1 MTMLKDPSQK
11 YRPFTPVALPD
22 RTWPDKVID
31 KAPIWLSTDLR
42 DGNQSLIEP
51 MDAEK
56 KMAFFKCLVAVGLKE
71 IEVGFPSASQ
81 TDFDFVRELIEGGHI
96 PDDVTIQV
104 LTQARDDLI
113 ERTFESLKGAKRA
126 IVHYYNACA
135 PSFRRIVFGQDKAG
149 VKAIA
154 VAAGQTIVRLAAE
167 RPETQWGFEYS
178 PEVFSS
184 TETDFDFVRELIE
197 GGHIPDDVTI
207 QVLTQ
212 ARDDLIERTF
222 ESLKGAKRAIV
233 HYYNACAPSF
243 RRIVFNQ
250 DQAGVKAIA
259 VAAGQ
264 TIVRLAAERPETQW
278 GFEYSPEV
286 FSSTETDFAVEVCN
300 AVIAVFAPTPA
311 NKLILNLPAT
321 IECAT
326 PNNYADQ
333 IEWFGRHI
341 DRRDSVLISVHT
353 HNDRGTGVA
362 ASELAVMAGADRVEG
377 CLFGNGERTGNVCL
391 VTLALNLYTQ
401 GVDPELDFS
410 DIDAVR
416 KTVEECNQLPVHPRH
431 PYVGDLVHTAFSGS
445 HQDAIRK
452 GFAQQKPDAL
462 WEVPYLPIDPADIG
476 RDYESVI
483 RVNSQSGKGGIA
495 FLLEQEYG
503 ISLPRRMQIEF
514 SQVVQRETDRLGL
527 EMTAAQIHALLE
539 QEYLQAKSPY
549 ALVSHKLR
557 EEDGTSTVDIK
568 VAVEG
573 RTEHWHGTA
582 KGPLEALVASLP
594 QAVEIMDYH
603 EHSIGAGAN
612 AKAASYIEVRL
623 EGQRPLHGIGIDENI
638 TTASFRALLSALNR
652 AVTQA
657 QAKAA

>member
-1 MTMLKDPSQK
+1 MTMLKDPSRK
-11 YRPFTPVALPD
+11 YRSFTPISLPD
-22 RTWPDKVID
+22 RTWPDRLIER
-31 KAPIWLSTDLR
+31 APIWLSTDLR

-56 KMAFFKCLVAVGLKE
+56 KMRFYQCLVAVGLKE

-81 TDFDFVRELIEGGHI
+81 TDFDFIRELIEGGHI

-104 LTQARDDLI
+104 LTQAREDLI
-113 ERTFESLKGAKRA
+113 ERTFEALKGAKKA

-135 PSFRRIVFGQDKAG
+135 PSFRKIVFNQDKAG

-154 VAAGQTIVRLAAE
+154 VEAGRVIKRLA
-167 RPETQWGFEYS
+167 
-178 PEVFSS
+178 
-184 TETDFDFVRELIE
+184 D
-197 GGHIPDDVTI
+197 
-207 QVLTQ
+207 
-212 ARDDLIERTF
+212 
-222 ESLKGAKRAIV
+222 
-233 HYYNACAPSF
+233 
-243 RRIVFNQ
+243 
-250 DQAGVKAIA
+250 
-259 VAAGQ
+259 AA
-264 TIVRLAAERPETQW
+264 PETQW

-300 AVIAVFAPTPA
+300 AVIDVFQPTPA
-311 NKLILNLPAT
+311 NRLILNLPST

-341 DRRDSVLISVHT
+341 DKRDSVIISVHT

-362 ASELAVMAGADRVEG
+362 ASELAMMAGADRVEG

-401 GVDPELDFS
+401 GVDPKLDFS

-416 KTVEECNQLPVHPRH
+416 KVVEECNQLPVHPRH

-452 GFAQQKPDAL
+452 GFAQQKPDAR

-476 RDYESVI
+476 RDYEAVI

-503 ISLPRRMQIEF
+503 ISLPRRLQIEF
-514 SQVVQRETDRLGL
+514 SQVVQKETDRLGL
-527 EMTAAQIHALLE
+527 EMTAQQIHDLLDR
-539 QEYLQAKSPY
+539 EYLRSTVPY
-549 ALVSHKLR
+549 GLKGHRLQ
-557 EEDGTSTVDIK
+557 EENGTSAVD
-568 VAVEG
+568 VEVLAHG
-573 RTEHWHGTA
+573 ETRHWRGIG

-594 QAVEIMDYH
+594 VAVEIMDYS
-603 EHSIGAGAN
+603 EHAIGAGTQAR
-612 AKAASYIEVRL
+612 AAAYIELRV
-623 EGQRPLHGIGIDENI
+623 EGGRALHGIGIDENL
-638 TTASFRALLSALNR
+638 TTASFRALFSALNR
-652 AVTQA
+652 ALSQAATQA
-657 QAKAA
+657 A

>member
-135 PSFRRIVFGQDKAG
+135 PSFRRIVFGQDK
-149 VKAIA
+149 
-154 VAAGQTIVRLAAE
+154 
-167 RPETQWGFEYS
+167 
-178 PEVFSS
+178 
-184 TETDFDFVRELIE
+184 
-197 GGHIPDDVTI
+197 
-207 QVLTQ
+207 
-212 ARDDLIERTF
+212 
-222 ESLKGAKRAIV
+222 
-233 HYYNACAPSF
+233 
-243 RRIVFNQ
+243 
-250 DQAGVKAIA
+250 AGVKAIA

-476 RDYESVI
+476 RDYEAVI

-527 EMTAAQIHALLE
+527 EMTAAQIHGLLE

-549 ALVSHKLR
+549 ALISHKLR
-557 EEDGTSTVDIK
+557 EEDGTSTVDIQ
-568 VAVEG
+568 VAVDG
-573 RTEHWHGTA
+573 RTEHWHGSG

-594 QAVEIMDYH
+594 EAVEIMDYH
-603 EHSIGAGAN
+603 EHSIGAGTN
-612 AKAASYIEVRL
+612 AKAASYIEIRL

>member
-135 PSFRRIVFGQDKAG
+135 PSFRRIVFGQDK
-149 VKAIA
+149 
-154 VAAGQTIVRLAAE
+154 
-167 RPETQWGFEYS
+167 
-178 PEVFSS
+178 
-184 TETDFDFVRELIE
+184 
-197 GGHIPDDVTI
+197 
-207 QVLTQ
+207 
-212 ARDDLIERTF
+212 
-222 ESLKGAKRAIV
+222 
-233 HYYNACAPSF
+233 
-243 RRIVFNQ
+243 
-250 DQAGVKAIA
+250 AGVKAIA

-476 RDYESVI
+476 RDYEAVI

-527 EMTAAQIHALLE
+527 EMSAAQIHALLE

-657 QAKAA
+657 RAKAA

>member
-1 MTMLKDPSQK
+1 MTMLKDPSKK
-11 YRPFTPVALPD
+11 YRPFTQIQIPD
-22 RTWPDKVID
+22 RTWPDKIID

-56 KMAFFKCLVAVGLKE
+56 KMRFFKCLVAVGLKE

-113 ERTFESLKGAKRA
+113 ERTFESLKGAKKA

-135 PSFRRIVFGQDKAG
+135 PSFRKIVFNQDKAG

-154 VAAGQTIVRLAAE
+154 VAAGTTIKRLADAA
-167 RPETQWGFEYS
+167 PETQWGFEYS

-184 TETDFDFVRELIE
+184 TEI
-197 GGHIPDDVTI
+197 
-207 QVLTQ
+207 
-212 ARDDLIERTF
+212 
-222 ESLKGAKRAIV
+222 
-233 HYYNACAPSF
+233 
-243 RRIVFNQ
+243 
-250 DQAGVKAIA
+250 
-259 VAAGQ
+259 
-264 TIVRLAAERPETQW
+264 
-278 GFEYSPEV
+278 
-286 FSSTETDFAVEVCN
+286 DFAVEVCN
-300 AVIAVFAPTPA
+300 AVIDVFQPTPA

-333 IEWFGRHI
+333 IEWFGRHV
-341 DRRDSVLISVHT
+341 DRRDSLLISVHT

-401 GVDPELDFS
+401 GVNPELDFS

-416 KTVEECNQLPVHPRH
+416 KVVEDCNQIPVHPRH

-452 GFAQQKPDAL
+452 GFAQQKQDAL

-476 RDYESVI
+476 RDYEAVI
-483 RVNSQSGKGGIA
+483 RVNSQSGKGGIT

-527 EMTAAQIHALLE
+527 EMTAAQIHQLLE
-539 QEYLQAKSPY
+539 TEYLQARSPY
-549 ALVSHKLR
+549 TLKGHRLQ
-557 EEDGTSTVDIK
+557 EENGTSAVDIE
-568 VAVEG
+568 VIEG
-573 RTEHWHGTA
+573 AEKHHWRGIG
-582 KGPLEALVASLP
+582 KGPLEALAAALP
-594 QAVEIMDYH
+594 VAVEVMDYS
-603 EHSIGAGAN
+603 EHAIGAGTN
-612 AKAASYIEVRL
+612 AKAAAYIELRVNGGRA
-623 EGQRPLHGIGIDENI
+623 LHGIGIDENL
-638 TTASFRALLSALNR
+638 TTASFRALFSALNR
-652 AVTQA
+652 ALSQA
-657 QAKAA
+657 ESQAA

>member
-1 MTMLKDPSQK
+1 MSMLKDPSSK
-11 YRPFTPVALPD
+11 YRPFTQIQIPD
-22 RTWPDKVID
+22 RTWPDQIID

-56 KMAFFKCLVAVGLKE
+56 KMHFFKCLLAVGLKE

-113 ERTFESLKGAKRA
+113 ERTFESLKGAKKA

-135 PSFRRIVFGQDKAG
+135 PSFRKIVFNQDKAG

-154 VAAGQTIVRLAAE
+154 VAAGQTIKRLADAA
-167 RPETQWGFEYS
+167 PETQWGFEYS

-184 TETDFDFVRELIE
+184 TEI
-197 GGHIPDDVTI
+197 
-207 QVLTQ
+207 
-212 ARDDLIERTF
+212 
-222 ESLKGAKRAIV
+222 
-233 HYYNACAPSF
+233 
-243 RRIVFNQ
+243 
-250 DQAGVKAIA
+250 
-259 VAAGQ
+259 
-264 TIVRLAAERPETQW
+264 
-278 GFEYSPEV
+278 
-286 FSSTETDFAVEVCN
+286 DFAVEVCN
-300 AVIAVFAPTPA
+300 AVINVFQPTPA

-333 IEWFGRHI
+333 IEWFGRRV

-401 GVDPELDFS
+401 GVDPQLDFS

-416 KTVEECNQLPVHPRH
+416 KVVEDCNQIPVHPRH

-452 GFAQQKPDAL
+452 GFAQQKADAL

-476 RDYESVI
+476 RDYEAVI
-483 RVNSQSGKGGIA
+483 RVNSQSGKGGIT

-503 ISLPRRMQIEF
+503 INLPRRMQIEF
-514 SQVVQRETDRLGL
+514 SQVVQKETDRLGL
-527 EMTAAQIHALLE
+527 EMSAAQIYQLLE
-539 QEYLQAKSPY
+539 REYLQATAPY
-549 ALVSHKLR
+549 ALKGHRLQ
-557 EEDGTSTVDIK
+557 EENGTSAVD
-568 VAVEG
+568 VEVINAG
-573 RTEHWHGTA
+573 ETQHWRGIG
-582 KGPLEALVASLP
+582 KGPLEALVAGLP
-594 QAVEIMDYH
+594 VDVEIMDYS
-603 EHSIGAGAN
+603 EHAIGAGTN
-612 AKAASYIEVRL
+612 AKAAAYIELRVNGGRA
-623 EGQRPLHGIGIDENI
+623 LHGVGIDENL
-638 TTASFRALLSALNR
+638 TTASFRALFSALNR
-652 AVTQA
+652 ALGQA
-657 QAKAA
+657 AEQAA

>member
-1 MTMLKDPSQK
+1 MSMLKDPSSK
-11 YRPFTPVALPD
+11 YRAFTQIQIPD
-22 RTWPDKVID
+22 RTWPDQIID

-56 KMAFFKCLVAVGLKE
+56 KMRFFKCLLAVGLKE

-96 PDDVTIQV
+96 PDGVTIQV

-113 ERTFESLKGAKRA
+113 ERTFESLKGAKKA

-135 PSFRRIVFGQDKAG
+135 PSFRKIVFNQDKAG

-154 VAAGQTIVRLAAE
+154 VAAGQTIKRLADAA
-167 RPETQWGFEYS
+167 PETQWGFEYS

-184 TETDFDFVRELIE
+184 TEI
-197 GGHIPDDVTI
+197 
-207 QVLTQ
+207 
-212 ARDDLIERTF
+212 
-222 ESLKGAKRAIV
+222 
-233 HYYNACAPSF
+233 
-243 RRIVFNQ
+243 
-250 DQAGVKAIA
+250 
-259 VAAGQ
+259 
-264 TIVRLAAERPETQW
+264 
-278 GFEYSPEV
+278 
-286 FSSTETDFAVEVCN
+286 DFAVEVCN
-300 AVIAVFAPTPA
+300 AVINVFQPTPA

-333 IEWFGRHI
+333 IEWFGRHV
-341 DRRDSVLISVHT
+341 DKRDSVLISVHT

-416 KTVEECNQLPVHPRH
+416 KVVEDCNQIPVHPRH

-452 GFAQQKPDAL
+452 GFAQQQADAV

-476 RDYESVI
+476 RDYEAVI
-483 RVNSQSGKGGIA
+483 RVNSQSGKGGIT

-503 ISLPRRMQIEF
+503 INLPRRMQIEF
-514 SQVVQRETDRLGL
+514 SQVVQKETDRLGL
-527 EMTAAQIHALLE
+527 EMSAAQIYQLLE
-539 QEYLQAKSPY
+539 REYLQATAPY
-549 ALVSHKLR
+549 ALKGHRLQ
-557 EEDGTSTVDIK
+557 EENGTSAVD
-568 VAVEG
+568 VEVINAG
-573 RTEHWHGTA
+573 ETQHWRGIG
-582 KGPLEALVASLP
+582 KGPLEALVAGLP
-594 QAVEIMDYH
+594 VDVEIMDYS
-603 EHSIGAGAN
+603 EHAIGAGTN
-612 AKAASYIEVRL
+612 AKAAAYIELRVNGGRA
-623 EGQRPLHGIGIDENI
+623 LHGVGIDENL
-638 TTASFRALLSALNR
+638 TTASFRALFSALNR
-652 AVTQA
+652 AIGQA
-657 QAKAA
+657 AEQAA